1 MESGKPIYMS
11 VLFIV
16 VAVCFVLFFVLF
28 GNIVSL
34 KIIKI
39 AVTHFLYCT
48 YIPVCGKL

>member
-16 VAVCFVLFFVLF
+16 VVVFLFFCLF
-28 GNIVSL
+28 SNIVSL

-39 AVTHFLYCT
+39 AVSHFLYCAYT
-48 YIPVCGKL
+48 PVCGKL